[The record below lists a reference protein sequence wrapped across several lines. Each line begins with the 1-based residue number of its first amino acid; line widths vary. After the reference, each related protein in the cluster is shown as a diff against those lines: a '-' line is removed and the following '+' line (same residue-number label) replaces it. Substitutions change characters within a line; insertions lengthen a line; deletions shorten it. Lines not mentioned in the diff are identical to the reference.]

1 MNLLNEANLHAES
14 SRGQRAIE
22 LLENELLIEAF
33 TVLDERLTDALNDL
47 PDGDR
52 DKVKNQLEKLW
63 MMRKLLKSLRGHIE
77 DVVTTG
83 KMASLKLEQN
93 RTLAQRFRE
102 SLENLY

>member
-1 MNLLNEANLHAES
+1 MNISNEAQLRAEAT
-14 SRGQRAIE
+14 RGQRAME

-63 MMRKLLKSLRGHIE
+63 MMRKLLKSLREHIG

-93 RTLAQRFRE
+93 RTLAQRFKE

>member
-1 MNLLNEANLHAES
+1 MNLYNEANLHAES

-33 TVLDERLTDALNDL
+33 TVLDNRLTDALNDL
-47 PDGDR
+47 PEGER
-52 DKVKNQLEKLW
+52 DKVKNQLEQIW
-63 MMRKLLKSLRGHIE
+63 MMRKLLKSLKGHIS
-77 DVVTTG
+77 DVITTG

-93 RTLAQRFRE
+93 RSMAQRFKE

>member
-1 MNLLNEANLHAES
+1 MNLNNESNLHAES

-33 TVLDERLTDALNDL
+33 TVLDNRLTDALNDL
-47 PDGDR
+47 PDGER
-52 DKVKNQLEKLW
+52 DKVKNQLEQIW
-63 MMRKLLKSLRGHIE
+63 MMRKLLKSLKGHIS
-77 DVVTTG
+77 DVITTG

-93 RTLAQRFRE
+93 RSMAQRFKE